1 MHAQARSSDPS
12 LPRVEDVELN
22 RDLLVPRRSVAHI
35 KDGRHLELHV
45 EHGSVWLTQDGS
57 TEDVLLE
64 PGDSFRI
71 ARDGLTLISACGRTP
86 FALVRIKPSM
96 LVKPPLRS
104 RIAERFWS
112 WWAGL
117 CVETTLRWKL

>member
-1 MHAQARSSDPS
+1 MQAQAKSSAPS
-12 LPRVEDVELN
+12 LRRVENVELN
-22 RDLLVPRRSVAHI
+22 RDLLMTRRRVACI
-35 KDGRHLELHV
+35 KDGRGLELCV
-45 EHGSVWLTQDGS
+45 EHGLVWLTQDGS

-86 FALVRIKPSM
+86 FALVSIEPNVT
-96 LVKPPLRS
+96 VKPPLRS
-104 RIAERFWS
+104 GIAERFCN

-117 CVETTLRWKL
+117 CVETTPRRYF